1 MSLKQISNSVKISSI
16 SAFIAQQSDIKNK
29 KFVFS
34 YQITICN
41 QSEHT
46 VQLLSRHWVIQDA
59 NGKVEEIY
67 GEGVIGEQPTLSPGQ
82 SFTYNSGAILETE
95 IGTMEGRYFFT
106 TNLDDQS
113 LNENY
118 SDKKF
123 EALIPKFTLAIPRTL
138 H

>member
-34 YQITICN
+34 YQITISN

-67 GEGVIGEQPTLSPGQ
+67 GEGVIGEQPTLSPGK

-113 LNENY
+113 LNENH